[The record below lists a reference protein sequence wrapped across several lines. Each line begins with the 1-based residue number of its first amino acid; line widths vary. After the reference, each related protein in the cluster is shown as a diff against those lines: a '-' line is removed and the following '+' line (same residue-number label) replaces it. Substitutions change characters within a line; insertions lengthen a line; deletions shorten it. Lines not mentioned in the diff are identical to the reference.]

1 MKIEAVEPILAGSWL
16 FVHVHTDTGLTG
28 LGEAGLWGYPEASLA
43 VLERFRD
50 YLVGQDP
57 LKIEHHSQ
65 YLYRN
70 NHFRGAAVCGAIGAI
85 DIALWDIMGKHYDAP
100 AYQLMGGA
108 CRDRV
113 RVYMHVNGGGSA
125 DNLVSSAQAAVD
137 KGYTA
142 VRFTPFPPGFQDL
155 RYDALLDHIV
165 GKVAALREAMGK
177 GVDLCVEM
185 HRRLGPPETVALARE
200 LEPFRPFF
208 LEDPILPDSPAVMGE
223 VAKKCRIPIA
233 TGERLHTLFEFRE
246 LLEAGGAQYVRADV
260 CLAGGLTHSKKIAAL
275 AESFHVGVIPHNP
288 LSPVSTAACVQLDA
302 CIPNFVLQEYTGENR
317 PPKSD
322 VLKKPLDMVDGHLIV
337 PDAPGIGVELN
348 VDAMKQLPFKPKSSA
363 TPLRV
368 DGSVA
373 DK

>member
-1 MKIEAVEPILAGSWL
+1 MKIEAIEPILAGPWL
-16 FVHVHTDTGLTG
+16 FVHVHTDTGLVG

-43 VLERFRD
+43 VLKQFED
-50 YLVGQDP
+50 YLLGQDP

-70 NHFRGAAVCGAIGAI
+70 NHFRGAAICGAIGAI
-85 DIALWDIMGKHYDAP
+85 DIALWDIMGKHYGAP

-113 RVYMHVNGGGSA
+113 RVYMHVNGGGTV
-125 DNLVSSAQAAVD
+125 DDLVASAQAAVD

-142 VRFTPFPPGFQDL
+142 VRFTPFPSDFQNL

-165 GKVAALREAMGK
+165 AKTAGVRDALGT

-185 HRRLGPPETVALARE
+185 HRRLSPHEAVALARE

-233 TGERLHTLFEFRE
+233 TGERLHTIYEFRE
-246 LLEAGGAQYVRADV
+246 LLECGGAQYVRTDV

-275 AESFHVGVIPHNP
+275 AEAYHVDVVPHNP

-302 CIPNFVLQEYTGENR
+302 CIPNFALQEYTGEDQG
-317 PPKSD
+317 PKSE
-322 VLKKPLDMVDGHLIV
+322 VLEKPLDLVDGYLMV
-337 PDAPGIGVELN
+337 PDAPGIGVTLN
-348 VDAMKQLPFKPKSSA
+348 VEAMKKMPFKPKASA
-363 TPLRV
+363 TPIRI